1 MKVVLAPLVGER
13 AALVERQGELV
24 LILDSGTSRS
34 LAAALRRVLA
44 PVRGTVGGALDVTGS
59 RTGVGSAQGSLSAR
73 TALRG

>member
-13 AALVERQGELV
+13 AVLVERQGELV
-24 LILDSGTSRS
+24 LILDSSTSRA

-44 PVRGTVGGALDVTGS
+44 PVRGTARGTVDVTDGAA
-59 RTGVGSAQGSLSAR
+59 GAGSLSAR

>member
-13 AALVERQGELV
+13 ATLVERQGELV

-44 PVRGTVGGALDVTGS
+44 PVRGTVRDSLEVAES
-59 RTGVGSAQGSLSAR
+59 RTGL
-73 TALRG
+73 